1 MFMSFA
7 AILNYFFNYFLHLVV
22 LDSGR
27 WFYKHEALKC
37 CESRKEELHSR
48 SMGVSF
54 DIPSDSNG

>member
-1 MFMSFA
+1 MGFPCFC
-7 AILNYFFNYFLHLVV
+7 
-22 LDSGR
+22 R
-27 WFYKHEALKC
+27 HEGLKC